1 MTQTIFENWE
11 RFYFKYMP
19 KGKPDWLSADVAFSL
34 AIQILGIE
42 DKTTMDHMT
51 ELPTFIHMKSR
62 IQNIPTSYMEEDWTK
77 SIPTYYNSYNN
88 FKIGNF
94 QITQPFHYVEKDWMD
109 KDKITQMEIAWQ
121 N

>member
-1 MTQTIFENWE
+1 
-11 RFYFKYMP
+11 
-19 KGKPDWLSADVAFSL
+19 
-34 AIQILGIE
+34 
-42 DKTTMDHMT
+42 MDHMT